1 MWNKSK
7 TMKVTKKSTFE
18 AAHTIKGHITCGNM
32 HGHSYK
38 LEVTLEGPVIEGMVM
53 DFKELKSLVKERVID
68 KLDHEYLDELGYF
81 KISTAENISVWIWN
95 QIYSGLAGNVHL
107 SEIKLYE
114 TADSFATYNGK

>member
-1 MWNKSK
+1 
-7 TMKVTKKSTFE
+7 MKVTKKFTFE
-18 AAHTIKGHITCGNM
+18 AAHTIKGHITCGKV

-38 LEVTLEGPVIEGMVM
+38 LEVTLEGPVIGGMVM